1 MITYF
6 RVPEKYGTL
15 FVNDTFH
22 RGKTLM
28 MPIHRVLDS
37 ERNEYLSSG
46 NNSDTVKF
54 QNTIMVMTAMNPEKV
69 IKRSILRD

>member
-1 MITYF
+1 MF
-6 RVPEKYGTL
+6 LKNMGPCL
-15 FVNDTFH
+15 SDDTFH

-54 QNTIMVMTAMNPEKV
+54 QNTIMMMTAMNPENV